1 MNKKIST
8 VLDFYYSHYILKEKE
23 RTGWIRWNVSGR
35 RESIAEHISS
45 AQALAWALYSEFDLD
60 VNIERVISM
69 LSLHEKGEEIIG
81 DITRFDNISKEEKER
96 KEKEAVDKLCSKLKK
111 GNYFI
116 SLIDEFNEGKTK
128 EAKLAYL
135 CDKLDC
141 DLQAKYYSDC
151 KRCFIETATYQM
163 VNNSEIQKI
172 IADGAKT
179 VWDVFYEADK
189 FIYEDTFLE
198 KFFSAIKNYN

>member
-1 MNKKIST
+1 MRLNMDKKISA
-8 VLDFYYSHYILKEKE
+8 VLDFYYSHYALKEKE

-35 RESIAEHISS
+35 RESIADHISS
-45 AQALAWALYSEFDLD
+45 TQTLAWALYSEYDLN

-81 DITRFDNISKEEKER
+81 DITRYDSIPKD
-96 KEKEAVDKLCSKLKK
+96 EKEAVDKLCGKLKK
-111 GNYFI
+111 GSYLI
-116 SLIDEFNEGKTK
+116 SLINEFNERKTH
-128 EAKLAYL
+128 EAQLAYL

-151 KRCFIETATYQM
+151 ERCFIQTATYQM
-163 VNNSEIQKI
+163 VNNAEILKI

-179 VWDVFYEADK
+179 VWNVFYEADK
-189 FIYEDTFLE
+189 FIYENTFLE
-198 KFFSAIKNYN
+198 DFFSAIKEL